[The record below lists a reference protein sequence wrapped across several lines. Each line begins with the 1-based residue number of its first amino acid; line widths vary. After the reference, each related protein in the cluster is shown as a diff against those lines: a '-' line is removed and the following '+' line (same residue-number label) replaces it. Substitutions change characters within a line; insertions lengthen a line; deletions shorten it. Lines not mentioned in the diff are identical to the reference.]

1 VAPPRA
7 IEVEGVSKR
16 YYLGEDHTTRGSL
29 TETIASRISRLRPGR
44 RDLGREEIWS
54 LRDVDLEVDEGQ
66 AIGLIGR
73 NGAGKSTLLKVLARI
88 TEPTSGV
95 SRVRGRVGSLLEVG
109 TGFHQELTGRENVY
123 LSGVINGMSR
133 KEVERRFDDIVEFS
147 GVARF
152 LDTPMKRYSSGMYL
166 RLAFAVA
173 ANLDSEVLL
182 VDEVLAVGDAEFQ
195 RKCLGKMADVESS
208 GRTIVFVSH
217 NLDAIQRL
225 CHEAV
230 WLDQGRVVLRGP
242 SAEVTDRYLG
252 SDVRREGEVLLTG
265 PADGLVAVERVAV
278 SGPDG
283 RPAEVLD
290 RSDPFTV
297 EVTFTVP
304 ERVPGLDLSL
314 YVQTLNG
321 IRIIDEAWSDTGGTI
336 GAGRFTARMTVP
348 PLLNV
353 GNFSVGVWFGT
364 GFEEVFWR
372 DDILA
377 FRLEGDT
384 QARTERLLQLA
395 IPWEMVQDRR

>member
-1 VAPPRA
+1 VAPLA
-7 IEVEGVSKR
+7 IEVEAVSKR
-16 YYLGEDHTTRGSL
+16 YYLGEDHATRGSL
-29 TETIASRISRLRPGR
+29 VETISSRLSRLRPGH
-44 RDLGREEIWS
+44 RDEGREEIWS
-54 LRDVDLEVDEGQ
+54 LREVDLAVEEGH
-66 AIGLIGR
+66 ALGLVGR
-73 NGAGKSTLLKVLARI
+73 NGAGKSTLLKILARI
-88 TEPTSGV
+88 TEPTEGV

-109 TGFHQELTGRENVY
+109 TGFHQELTGRENVF

-133 KEVERRFDDIVEFS
+133 KEVERRFDEIVEFS
-147 GVARF
+147 GVERF

-225 CHEAV
+225 CQEAV
-230 WLDQGRVVLRGP
+230 WLEKGQVVMRGP

-252 SDVRREGEVLLTG
+252 ADVRREGEVRFTG
-265 PADGLVAVERVAV
+265 ALEGPVQVERVAV
-278 SGPDG
+278 TGPDG
-283 RPAEVLD
+283 RPAEVLE
-290 RSDPFTV
+290 RGAPFSI
-297 EVTFTVP
+297 EVTFHAP
-304 ERVPGLDLSL
+304 ERVPGLDLSV

-321 IRIIDEAWSDTGGTI
+321 IRIIDEAWSDRGGDI
-336 GAGRFTARMTVP
+336 AAGRFTARLTVP

-353 GNFSVGVWFGT
+353 GNFSVGVWMGT
-364 GFEEVFWR
+364 GFEELFWR
-372 DDILA
+372 DDVLS

-384 QARTERLLQLA
+384 QARTERLLQLS
-395 IPWEMVQDRR
+395 IPWEMAENGR